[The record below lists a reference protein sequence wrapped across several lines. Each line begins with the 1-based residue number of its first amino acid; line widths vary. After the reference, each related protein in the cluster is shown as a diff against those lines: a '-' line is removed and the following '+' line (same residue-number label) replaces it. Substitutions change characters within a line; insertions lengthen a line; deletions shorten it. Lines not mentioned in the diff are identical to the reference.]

1 MNGKIDCEIAF
12 SSGKEEFSNCIFN
25 ELQLEP
31 KRPVFHPNI
40 CFLMVLIRLIYENK
54 GDIVILRIMFKKRLC
69 KLSRV
74 SVKITTFLRLH
85 NFQSS
90 SIVLPL
96 SMSIFFVF
104 TYIHHYTMHQC

>member
-1 MNGKIDCEIAF
+1 MKLHFKVAKKSSQIAYLMNCNMSQKDPF
-12 SSGKEEFSNCIFN
+12 FN
-25 ELQLEP
+25 VC
-31 KRPVFHPNI
+31 R
-40 CFLMVLIRLIYENK
+40 LMVLIRLIYENK
-54 GDIVILRIMFKKRLC
+54 GDIAILRIMFKKRLC

-74 SVKITTFLRLH
+74 SVTITDVSNSTTFLRLH

-90 SIVLPL
+90 SIVLPF